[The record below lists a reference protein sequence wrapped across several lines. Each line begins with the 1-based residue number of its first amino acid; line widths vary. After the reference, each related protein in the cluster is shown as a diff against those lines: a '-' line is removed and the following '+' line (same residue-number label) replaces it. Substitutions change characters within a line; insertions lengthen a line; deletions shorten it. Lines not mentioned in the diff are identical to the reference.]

1 MDWTLIVGLI
11 VIGIIFL
18 LLEILVVPG
27 VSIVGIVGAGILV
40 VAVVSAFTT
49 YGPVAGA
56 ITLVGVL
63 IASALT
69 LVLALKSNTWKKAML
84 DTEISGRVNVIETE
98 KIKAGDEGITIT
110 RLNPMGKAS
119 INDEFYEVTS
129 AENLINENTP
139 VVVMKIDGNKIF
151 VKPKM

>member
-98 KIKAGDEGITIT
+98 KIKPGDEGITIT